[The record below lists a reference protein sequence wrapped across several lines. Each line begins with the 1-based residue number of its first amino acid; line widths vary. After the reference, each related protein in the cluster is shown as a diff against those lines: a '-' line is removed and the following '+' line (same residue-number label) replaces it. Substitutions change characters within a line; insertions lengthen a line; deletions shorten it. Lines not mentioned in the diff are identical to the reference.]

1 VKLAGED
8 PEDVEPFW
16 GAVGNYS
23 LGEQFHAFGYPEDVA
38 ADKPGPTPR
47 LFTGHFQRFFDYR
60 SFAGFRYR
68 AGELSLPA
76 PAGLSG
82 GPLFRPGAAVM
93 VTGLVAENFESRTTL
108 DSVEEVSREGDRTT
122 YSTVRVIAYGVAVM
136 LDPLS
141 GWLDEHVPAFDSS
154 EFVRRREARAR
165 R

>member
-1 VKLAGED
+1 VGEE

-38 ADKPGPTPR
+38 ADVPGPTPR
-47 LFTGHFQRFFDYR
+47 LFTGHFQRFFDYH
-60 SFAGFRYR
+60 SFAGFRYP

-82 GPLFRPGAAVM
+82 GPLFRPGAPQM

-108 DSVEEVSREGDRTT
+108 ESVEEVSGGGERTIHT
-122 YSTVRVIAYGVAVM
+122 TARVISYGVAVM
-136 LDPLS
+136 LAPL
-141 GWLDEHVPAFDSS
+141 GEWLTEHVPHFDSS
-154 EFVRRREARAR
+154 EFVRRREAREQS
-165 R
+165 